1 MPLFRKSMLM
11 LLLLALVVGGG
22 AFYGMQSQQ
31 EAVVLDAAEQPA
43 AEEAP
48 AGVTVYVTG
57 AVQQPGVVTVAA
69 GARTADAVNACGGL
83 LPQADAERVNMAQPV
98 KDGQQ
103 IRVPEKKAA
112 GNAATGDATGD
123 AAAGREDGGLVNL
136 NTADEKA
143 LDALPGVG
151 PATARK
157 IIEYRESEG
166 GFQSTEDLMKI
177 KGIGQAKYDK
187 LKDKVTI

>member
-112 GNAATGDATGD
+112 GNAATGDA
-123 AAAGREDGGLVNL
+123 AAGREDGGLVNL

-166 GFQSTEDLMKI
+166 GFQSTEALMKI

>member
-1 MPLFRKSMLM
+1 MLV
-11 LLLLALVVGGG
+11 LLLLALVAGGG

-43 AEEAP
+43 AQEVP
-48 AGVTVYVTG
+48 AGITVYVTG

-112 GNAATGDATGD
+112 GNATTGD
-123 AAAGREDGGLVNL
+123 AAGKEDGGLVNL
-136 NTADEKA
+136 NTADVSTLERELIGIGAVKA
-143 LDALPGVG
+143 QAIVEHRQANG
-151 PATARK
+151 PFTAVDQLL
-157 IIEYRESEG
+157 EV
-166 GFQSTEDLMKI
+166 
-177 KGIGQAKYDK
+177 KGIGAATLEKNRDK
-187 LKDKVTI
+187 LSVN

>member
-1 MPLFRKSMLM
+1 MPLFRKSMLV

-31 EAVVLDAAEQPA
+31 EAVVL
-43 AEEAP
+43 
-48 AGVTVYVTG
+48 
-57 AVQQPGVVTVAA
+57 
-69 GARTADAVNACGGL
+69 
-83 LPQADAERVNMAQPV
+83 
-98 KDGQQ
+98 
-103 IRVPEKKAA
+103 
-112 GNAATGDATGD
+112 D

>member
-1 MPLFRKSMLM
+1 MPLFRKSMLV
-11 LLLLALVVGGG
+11 LLLLALVAGGG

-43 AEEAP
+43 AQEAP
-48 AGVTVYVTG
+48 AGITVYVTG

-112 GNAATGDATGD
+112 GNATTGD
-123 AAAGREDGGLVNL
+123 AAGKEDGGLVNL

>member
-1 MPLFRKSMLM
+1 MPLFRKSMLV

-22 AFYGMQSQQ
+22 AFYGMHSQQ

-43 AEEAP
+43 AEEAS

-103 IRVPEKKAA
+103 IRVPEKKETGTAGADGKAA
-112 GNAATGDATGD
+112 PGKDA
-123 AAAGREDGGLVNL
+123 DGCVNL

>member
-1 MPLFRKSMLM
+1 MPLFRKSMLV

-43 AEEAP
+43 SEEAS

-103 IRVPEKKAA
+103 IRVPEKKEIGTAGADGKAA
-112 GNAATGDATGD
+112 SGKDA
-123 AAAGREDGGLVNL
+123 DGCINL

-143 LDALPGVG
+143 LDTLPGVG

>member
-1 MPLFRKSMLM
+1 MPLFRKSMLV
-11 LLLLALVVGGG
+11 LLLLALVAGGG

-43 AEEAP
+43 AQGAP
-48 AGVTVYVTG
+48 AGITVYVTG

-112 GNAATGDATGD
+112 GNATTGD
-123 AAAGREDGGLVNL
+123 AAGKEDGGLVNL

>member
-1 MPLFRKSMLM
+1 MPLFRKSMVV
-11 LLLLALVVGGG
+11 LLLLVLAAGGA
-22 AFYGMQSQQ
+22 AFYGMQSQR
-31 EAVVLDAAEQPA
+31 EAVVLDAAEQPMA
-43 AEEAP
+43 QEMP
-48 AGVTVYVTG
+48 AGITVYVTG
-57 AVQQPGVVTVAA
+57 AVQQPGIVTVAA

-83 LPQADAERVNMAQPV
+83 LPQADAEKINMAQTL

-103 IRVPEKKAA
+103 IRVPERKAA
-112 GNAATGDATGD
+112 GNAAPGG
-123 AAAGREDGGLVNL
+123 AAAGKEEGGLVNL

-143 LDALPGVG
+143 LDTLPGVG

-166 GFQSTEDLMKI
+166 GFQSIEDLMKI
-177 KGIGQAKYDK
+177 KGIGQAKYEK

>member
-1 MPLFRKSMLM
+1 MKHSFDIRPWLKPVLTCILGLVLIFRPGSLTTSIAWAVGV
-11 LLLLALVVGGG
+11 LIALV
-22 AFYGMQSQQ
+22 
-31 EAVVLDAAEQPA
+31 
-43 AEEAP
+43 
-48 AGVTVYVTG
+48 G

-103 IRVPEKKAA
+103 SRVPEKKAA
-112 GNAATGDATGD
+112 GNAATGD

-166 GFQSTEDLMKI
+166 GFQCTEDLMKI